1 MDIEKKPYSIFIIGD
16 IHSVTAFRIAGFEG
30 YAATRANVSE
40 YFENLISKNY
50 IGILLI
56 TFNLSSVIE
65 EKIKKI
71 NYNFLYPVIIEIPGV
86 EDTSTIDKSILSYVT
101 EALGIAI

>member
-56 TFNLSSVIE
+56 TFNL
-65 EKIKKI
+65 
-71 NYNFLYPVIIEIPGV
+71 IIEIPGV